1 MRTALVCAWL
11 AVGTAAPATAE
22 RVVLRPGPEGEDV
35 APYAFLP
42 SSLRGNNPNL
52 WATSATLD
60 GQDHSFITYL
70 RFALP
75 TDLVGPDEQVG
86 EATLTVVYAIDEVG
100 FGAGS
105 DDPGVLECRPVTT
118 AWSEGSVTWI
128 AKPAFG
134 APVDVIE
141 GIEALGPLSFDVTG
155 LVADWVDGVRP
166 NHGFALTNPT
176 GRLMGFFSFEA
187 SVDPIFQASLA
198 IDVVPAPEPGTAPS
212 ALAALV
218 ATLALARARKQRA
231 AP

>member
-1 MRTALVCAWL
+1 MRTALVCAALLL
-11 AVGTAAPATAE
+11 ATTAPAAAE
-22 RVVLRPGPEGEDV
+22 LVVLRPGPEGEDV

-42 SSLRGNNPNL
+42 GSLRGSNPNL
-52 WATSATLD
+52 WATTTSLD

-70 RFALP
+70 RFELP
-75 TDLVGPDEQVG
+75 TDLVGPGEQVG
-86 EATLTVVYAIDEVG
+86 EAMLTVVYAIDEVG
-100 FGAGS
+100 FGEGS
-105 DDPGVLECRPVTT
+105 DVPGVLECRPV
-118 AWSEGSVTWI
+118 ASPWSENSVTWL
-128 AKPAFG
+128 AQPAFG
-134 APVDVIE
+134 PPVDVIE

-176 GRLMGFFSFEA
+176 SRLMGFFSFEA
-187 SVDPIFQASLA
+187 SVDPLFRASLA
-198 IDVVPAPEPGTAPS
+198 IDVVPAPEPGAAPS